1 MALKLNVVVYA
12 LVAVTL
18 IAAALFTVVFVLGGS
33 ADVVAG
39 RAAIIAAMLA
49 PVVGVLIALLQG
61 NRTQDLVD
69 GHLAAHFGRTDA
81 EIQAMIDARVRELA
95 AGLPPPPP

>member
-1 MALKLNVVVYA
+1 M
-12 LVAVTL
+12 
-18 IAAALFTVVFVLGGS
+18 LGGS

-69 GHLAAHFGRTDA
+69 GHLAAHFGHTGHTDA

-95 AGLPPPPP
+95 AGLPPPP